1 MSGVQASASSRRK
14 AVFLDRDGVLIRAI
28 VRDGRPYSARTLV
41 EAELLPG
48 VREACAAL
56 REAGALLIVV
66 TNQPDVARGDL
77 DADVLESLH
86 HWLRYQVE
94 LDDIRMCTHDDGDA
108 CTCRKPKPGMITTA
122 ARELGIDV
130 GASVMV
136 GDRWRDV
143 QAGREAGCRTVFVD
157 RGYREQLPFDPDLVV
172 HEFPEAVPWIVNLWR
187 VRGSHDARDN

>member
-1 MSGVQASASSRRK
+1 M
-14 AVFLDRDGVLIRAI
+14 
-28 VRDGRPYSARTLV
+28 RDGRPYSARTLV

-56 REAGALLIVV
+56 KQAGALLIVV

-86 HWLRYQVE
+86 DWLREQVE
-94 LDDIRMCTHDDGDA
+94 LDDIRMCIHDDGDA
-108 CTCRKPKPGMITTA
+108 CACRKPKPGMITTA

-143 QAGREAGCRTVFVD
+143 QAGREAGCWTVFVD
-157 RGYREQLPFDPDLVV
+157 RGYREQLPSDPDLVV
-172 HEFPEAVPWIVNLWR
+172 NEFPEAVPWIVNLWK
-187 VRGSHDARDN
+187 VRGSNDARNN